1 MKKIFILLIAVFF
14 LVAILLFFLPRFYFN
29 QLEDEERQIYSS
41 IEETRQSLNK
51 DIEQRSGREGG
62 IKLGEE
68 FKSLSIDIAAG
79 LNKIGTLAD
88 EHEAVLNKQAKIAF
102 LLPLKYKKF
111 LSLNKEGFDK
121 YYSAQTKFK
130 YLKEYESGTIELTY
144 LRDQLG
150 KLMSSSAG
158 SVSENLAEIKKLITE
173 LEDNKIKIKK
183 YFDEGFMTEEY
194 YNATLESV
202 NADIELHRL
211 FIEAYENNYSPE
223 ELEKRIKEVKGK
235 YEEKDLFSLFHDS
248 YNKITTL
255 KQEEWAGLDE
265 QAGNLTGEAYEYYD
279 NNHLAFDPLSVLLS
293 KINKNFPKN
302 TSKNN
307 YKNKGFEDTE
317 ADLDGDGEKEIL
329 RLTFSN
335 PDEEEKFDEEVSLV
349 AYDKDGNEIGRL
361 PEEMPINQP
370 LSDSAI
376 VYTPVKKEKNQFVSY
391 EFFVGPHSSETMF
404 FGLFDLEAGG
414 KGILPVCLTPD
425 VKSAYD
431 CLFWSGEV
439 ESLVADD
446 FDGDG
451 YIEVIEMVDEY
462 PKEGETTSEIK
473 DIVKKEFQE
482 ENVENE
488 AEGMIKILKREQGG
502 RGNRVIWG
510 IYRYNG
516 EIFEKQLGT
525 SYDTYYKL
533 ISSYIRRLYPDYP
546 VIMKKSEISKDSLE
560 YNEFMR
566 NFWTHREGQ

>member
-1 MKKIFILLIAVFF
+1 MKQKLIPILPVILFLALI
-14 LVAILLFFLPRFYFN
+14 LFFFPRFYFN
-29 QLEDEERQIYSS
+29 QLEDKERQIYSS
-41 IEETRQSLNK
+41 IEETRQSVNK

-62 IKLGEE
+62 IKSFEE
-68 FKSLSIDIAAG
+68 FKSLSVDITAG

-102 LLPLKYKKF
+102 LLPSKYKKF
-111 LSLNKEGFDK
+111 LSLNQEGFDK

-158 SVSENLAEIKKLITE
+158 SVSENLIEIKKLITE

-223 ELEKRIKEVKGK
+223 ELEKRIKEVNDK
-235 YEEKDLFSLFHDS
+235 YKQKDLLSLFRDS
-248 YNKITTL
+248 FNKITTV

-265 QAGNLTGEAYEYYD
+265 QAGKLTGEAYEYYD
-279 NNHLAFDPLSVLLS
+279 NNRLAFDPLSVLLS
-293 KINKNFPKN
+293 KVNKNFPKN

-307 YKNKGFEDTE
+307 YKNKGFEDTK
-317 ADLDGDGEKEIL
+317 ADLDGDGERDIL
-329 RLTFSN
+329 RLIF
-335 PDEEEKFDEEVSLV
+335 PDEEQEFNEKVSLV
-349 AYDKDGNEIGRL
+349 AYDKNGNEIGRL

-391 EFFVGPHSSETMF
+391 EFAVGPHSSETMF

-431 CLFWSGEV
+431 CIFWSGEIG
-439 ESLVADD
+439 SLVADD
-446 FDGDG
+446 FDEDG
-451 YIEVIEMVDEY
+451 FIEVVEMVDEY
-462 PKEGETTSEIK
+462 PEEGATTSEVE
-473 DIVKKEFQE
+473 DIINKEFKE
-482 ENVENE
+482 EKA
-488 AEGMIKILKREQGG
+488 AEGMINIVKREQGG
-502 RGNRVIWG
+502 RGNRVVWG
-510 IYRYNG
+510 ISRYNG
-516 EIFEKQLGT
+516 EFFEEQLNAD
-525 SYDTYYKL
+525 YEKYFKL
-533 ISSYIRRLYPDYP
+533 IDLHIRHFYPNYP
-546 VIMKKSEISKDSLE
+546 TIMRKSGMSKDSLE
-560 YNEFMR
+560 YNVFMK
-566 NFWTHREGQ
+566 NFWTHAEEQ